1 MRACTMNKMRFCEC
15 ADEAP
20 TRTRPAIDWIRCSRG
35 LLGRSKLAEDA
46 IWRQPRL
53 KAQLLG
59 VKTPEIER
67 LLSEIEQRV
76 KNGTN

>member
-1 MRACTMNKMRFCEC
+1 MKAY
-15 ADEAP
+15 
-20 TRTRPAIDWIRCSRG
+20 RPSSMIDYIE
-35 LLGRSKLAEDA
+35 GREVEVDV

-59 VKTPEIER
+59 MKTPEIER
-67 LLSEIEQRV
+67 LLGEIEQRV

>member
-1 MRACTMNKMRFCEC
+1 MKAY
-15 ADEAP
+15 
-20 TRTRPAIDWIRCSRG
+20 RPSSMIDYIE
-35 LLGRSKLAEDA
+35 GREVEVDV

-59 VKTPEIER
+59 MKTLEIER
-67 LLSEIEQRV
+67 LLGEIEQRV

>member
-1 MRACTMNKMRFCEC
+1 MPMKAY
-15 ADEAP
+15 
-20 TRTRPAIDWIRCSRG
+20 RPSSMIDYIE
-35 LLGRSKLAEDA
+35 GREVEVDA